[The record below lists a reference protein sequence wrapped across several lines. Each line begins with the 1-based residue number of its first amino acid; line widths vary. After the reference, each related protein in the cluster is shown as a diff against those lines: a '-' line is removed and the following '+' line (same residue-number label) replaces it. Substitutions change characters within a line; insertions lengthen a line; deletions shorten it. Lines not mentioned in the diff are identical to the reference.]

1 MTREDALLYLPF
13 KDEDELEDL
22 YEDKLFEFK
31 QKVLVAAPST
41 KLYQYHLTKLS
52 KVHAAY
58 LHLTAS
64 ANPERTIEYT
74 AKVNQD
80 SLISAWRDFNRN
92 KNELKLKLVSTFSFS
107 DIEFIL
113 DCLIQNQKQ
122 FASIFHKV
130 QFENQDE
137 TLIVGKEPD
146 AMALEVE
153 IDQFMSNGG
162 GEIKSI
168 SKLDTANLLYQE
180 ANRLSLW
187 LKTEKNVR

>member
-13 KDEDELEDL
+13 EDEDELEDL

-92 KNELKLKLVSTFSFS
+92 KNELKLKLVNTFSFS

-113 DCLIQNQKQ
+113 DCLIQ
-122 FASIFHKV
+122 
-130 QFENQDE
+130 
-137 TLIVGKEPD
+137 TPL
-146 AMALEVE
+146 
-153 IDQFMSNGG
+153 
-162 GEIKSI
+162 
-168 SKLDTANLLYQE
+168 T
-180 ANRLSLW
+180 
-187 LKTEKNVR
+187 T

>member
-13 KDEDELEDL
+13 EDEDELEDL

-31 QKVLVAAPST
+31 QKVLVAVPST

-130 QFENQDE
+130 QFENQDG

-153 IDQFMSNGG
+153 IDKFMSNGG